1 MNSTPW
7 MDTREGAAYLGFKH
21 VNSRKTI
28 NRWIRRGLIP
38 EKFVG
43 QRGKE
48 LIVKAEGLDVAVRM
62 IRARKR
68 P

>member
-1 MNSTPW
+1 MSPW
-7 MDTREGAAYLGFKH
+7 MDTQEGAAYVGFKH
-21 VNSRKTI
+21 PNSRRTI
-28 NRWIRRGLIP
+28 NRWIRLGIIP

-62 IRARKR
+62 IRARR
-68 P
+68 RAA